1 MKDFLRRTD
10 SYQSLVEI
18 LSNIYKTAVHQ
29 TDSLTQLE
37 QFPTLDDGMTYS
49 DNPNNL
55 ALNVPWLRGLHGA
68 SVAYLLSSLASDF
81 PNTSFLVVLP
91 SHQEAEKIVQ
101 DIPAYGFEDALFF
114 PEWQNF
120 FYEGISPTKEIVAER
135 MTCLGQ
141 LLDGRCTTIVTS
153 IKALMHRIAP
163 KSVLSAFFET
173 LRVGDETAPD
183 EIVALLLRG
192 GYQRVSL
199 VEVKGEFARRGD
211 ILDVYPLIADN
222 PIRIDFWG
230 DKIDAIRTFD
240 LSSQRSIADLQSVVL
255 SPMRE
260 VILTPDALTLW
271 KARAEELVETNPSPK
286 YRNVIHE
293 ITQRLEDGTDLEG
306 VESLLP
312 MLYPNP
318 SLLTDYLS
326 TSTIIILVEP
336 AWVIREGKRTIDQ
349 AKALCE
355 RKLEQDRFIA
365 PSNETFA
372 PFESVIT
379 ALQRYPLIRTSL
391 ARPEPAS
398 GERIVEIDFGMRPPG
413 VHRGNIQMVM
423 DQVKEWMDEGYLVN
437 IFCDNSA
444 GANRLRE
451 ILAGRNLLTAQTA
464 VEIGSIS
471 EGFLNKEHKFVVI
484 SDDAVFDRENRRRRR
499 TDFKEGTPILNLI
512 DLKEGDYVVHVS
524 HGIAIYAGI
533 RRLDIDGK
541 PQDFLVLKYAGGDIL
556 YVPTHQIDLVQKYIG
571 GDDEGKGPRLDKLG
585 GTSWQQAKSRVKASI
600 EQMAEELLQ
609 LCAIREAQEGYVFSP
624 DTPWHREFEAMF
636 PYEETPDQLQ
646 AIEEVK
652 EDMERSRPMDRLI
665 CGDVGYGKTEVALRA
680 VFKAV
685 MDGKQAAV
693 LVPTTVLALQH
704 FNTFQKRFESFPVSV
719 EMLTRFR
726 VNKEAKM
733 VKVGLEKGTVDI
745 VIGTH
750 SLLSDSLKFHDL
762 GLLVIDEEHRFGVKH
777 KEKIKQ
783 IKQVIDV
790 ITLTATPIPRTLHM
804 SLIGIRD
811 FSVINTPPENRLP
824 IETYVMEYN
833 PDVVRDAI
841 LCEMERGGQVFF
853 VHNRVQSIASIATA
867 VQNLVPQARVSVAHG
882 QMSERQ
888 LEKVMIDF
896 VNHKSD
902 VLVCTMIIESGLDIP
917 NVNTILINRA
927 DALGLAQLY
936 QLRGRVGRARYQ
948 AYGYLF
954 YPQGRA
960 ITEHAQKRLR
970 VIEEFTDLGSGFKI
984 ALRDLEIRG
993 TGNILGHQQHG
1004 HIAAVGYDMYCKLL
1018 EETVRKLKGEKIEEP
1033 VETRISLPVEAYL
1046 PNEYVPDS
1054 RQKVSLYKKI
1064 AALKTE
1070 ANRKSLSE
1078 EIVDRYGKIPEPV
1091 EMLLEIAEL
1100 KQLCQTLGVDSIIS
1114 GGDNV
1119 KIALDDTKSKIDPSK
1134 LVQVIQGDR
1143 RLSLS
1148 PPGRLMVN
1156 TKGLIGKPLLL
1167 VLRRILVRAF
1177 S

>member
-18 LSNIYKTAVHQ
+18 LSNLHKASARQ
-29 TDSLTQLE
+29 TDPITQPA
-37 QFPTLDDGMTYS
+37 QYATLDDGITGS

-55 ALNVPWLRGLHGA
+55 ALDGPWVWGLHGA
-68 SVAYLLSSLASDF
+68 SVAYLLSTLASDF
-81 PNTSFLVVLP
+81 SDTSFLVILP
-91 SHQEAEKIVQ
+91 SHHEAEKVVQ
-101 DIPAYGFEDALFF
+101 DLPTYGFEDALFF

-120 FYEGISPTKEIVAER
+120 FYEGISPTKKIVAER
-135 MTCLGQ
+135 MTCLRQ
-141 LLDGRCTTIVTS
+141 LLEGNCATIVTS
-153 IKALMHRIAP
+153 IKALLHRIAP
-163 KSVLSAFFET
+163 KSVLSAFFAT

-183 EIVALLLRG
+183 EIVASLLRG
-192 GYQRVSL
+192 GYQRVNL
-199 VEVKGEFARRGD
+199 VEAKGEFARRGD
-211 ILDVYPLIADN
+211 ILDVYPLTADN
-222 PIRIDFWG
+222 PIRVDFWG

-240 LSSQRSIADLQSVVL
+240 LSSQRSIADQQLVVL

-260 VILTPDALTLW
+260 AIMTPDALIQW
-271 KARAEELVETNPSPK
+271 KARVEEFIESNPSPK
-286 YRNVIHE
+286 YRNAIHE
-293 ITQRLEDGTDLEG
+293 ITQRLEGGTDLDG
-306 VESLLP
+306 IESLLP
-312 MLYPNP
+312 MLYPNL

-326 TSTIIILVEP
+326 ASTIVVLVEP
-336 AWVIREGKRTIDQ
+336 AWVMREGKRTIEQ
-349 AKALCE
+349 SNALYE
-355 RKLEQDRFIA
+355 KKLEQNQFMV

-372 PFESVIT
+372 PFESVIP
-379 ALQRYPLIRTSL
+379 ALQRYPLLRTSL
-391 ARPEPAS
+391 TQPEPAS
-398 GERIVEIDFGMRPPG
+398 GERIAEIDFGLRPPG
-413 VHRGNIQMVM
+413 VHRGNLQMVM
-423 DQVKEWMDEGYLVN
+423 DQIKEWTDEGYIVN
-437 IFCDNSA
+437 IFCDSSA
-444 GANRLRE
+444 GTNRLNE
-451 ILAGRNLLTAQTA
+451 ILADRNLLSTQTA

-471 EGFLNKEHKFVVI
+471 EGFLNKEHKFVFI
-484 SDDAVFDRENRRRRR
+484 SEDEVFGREYRRRRR
-499 TDFKEGTPILNLI
+499 ADFKEGAPILNLI
-512 DLKEGDYVVHVS
+512 DLKDGDYVVHVS

-541 PQDFLVLKYAGGDIL
+541 LQDFLVLNYAGGDIL
-556 YVPTHQIDLVQKYIG
+556 YVPTHQIDFVQKYIG
-571 GDDEGKGPRLDKLG
+571 GDNEGKGPRLDKLG
-585 GTSWQQAKSRVKASI
+585 GTSWQRIKSRVKASI
-600 EQMAEELLQ
+600 EEMADELLQ
-609 LCAIREAQEGYVFSP
+609 LYAIREAREGYVFSP
-624 DTPWHREFEAMF
+624 DTAWQREFEAMF

-665 CGDVGYGKTEVALRA
+665 CGDVGYGKTEVALRSA
-680 VFKAV
+680 FKAV

-704 FNTFQKRFESFPVSV
+704 FNTFQARFEPFPVSV

-733 VKVGLEKGTVDI
+733 VKAGLEKGTVDI

-750 SLLSDSLKFHDL
+750 SLLSDSLKFQDL

-783 IKQVIDV
+783 LKQVVDV

-833 PDVVRDAI
+833 REVAKDAI
-841 LCEMERGGQVFF
+841 LREMERGGQVFF
-853 VHNRVQSIASIATA
+853 VHNRVQSIASIATSI
-867 VQNLVPQARVSVAHG
+867 QNLVPQARVSVAHG

-896 VNHKSD
+896 INHKSD

-936 QLRGRVGRARYQ
+936 QLRGRVGRAQYQ
-948 AYGYLF
+948 AFGYLF
-954 YPQGRA
+954 YPQGRV
-960 ITEHAQKRLR
+960 ITENAQKRLR

-993 TGNILGHQQHG
+993 TGNILGPQQHG
-1004 HIAAVGYDMYCKLL
+1004 HIAAVGYDMYCRLL

-1054 RQKVSLYKKI
+1054 RQKVAIYKKI

-1070 ANRKSLSE
+1070 SDRKSLSE
-1078 EIVDRYGKIPEPV
+1078 EMVDRYGKIPEPV

-1100 KQLCQTLGVDSIIS
+1100 KQLCQALGVGGIVS

-1119 KIALDDTKSKIDPSK
+1119 KITLDETKSKVDPSK
-1134 LVQVIQGDR
+1134 LVQVIQGDK
-1143 RLSLS
+1143 RLTLS

-1156 TKGLIGKPLLL
+1156 TKGLVGKSLIFA
-1167 VLRRILVRAF
+1167 LRRILVRAF
-1177 S
+1177 G